1 MAARS
6 FRFETPETLSED
18 LRIALHQLASDVI
31 DLGRVRQQTQ
41 LLLRL
46 TLQESPYRLR
56 QVLDSL
62 LHQDLTEP
70 DNPRRAWLLALTGD
84 QARFERLDLEPFG
97 TVDSYHYH
105 SSSEGLLPIPWRH
118 GTQNLME
125 NFFRLA
131 TLPELNAAIHFM
143 WPRYY
148 NGPLYHGLWWAVKNN
163 NPALLR
169 LALEDYSTN
178 RDALEWDASSYDY
191 DLDQEGPPEFEA
203 EDPVGFYRDALR
215 LALRKSQWELIEI
228 FLDYDPQEVTDA
240 IRELPVALVELLLR
254 RHPASLLRL
263 LHHPSYPVSLVRKI
277 IRELPQAA
285 IDTHPQWANRAVVS
299 LSESGFW
306 ELAVE
311 LAARVKELQLEPPYE
326 LLILTPA
333 RLAARRQNYL
343 VAASKAMRMGQVR
356 VAAALHELAKK

>member
-6 FRFETPETLSED
+6 DSPETPETLPED
-18 LRIALHQLASDVI
+18 LRIALHQLASDVF

-41 LLLRL
+41 LLLRV
-46 TLQESPYRLR
+46 TLEESPYRLR
-56 QVLDSL
+56 RALDSL
-62 LHQDLTEP
+62 LHQDLTQP
-70 DNPRRAWLLALTGD
+70 DDPRRAWLLALTGD
-84 QARFERLDLEPFG
+84 HPRFGRLDLEPLG
-97 TVDSYHYH
+97 AADSYHYH

-125 NFFRLA
+125 NFFRLS

-148 NGPLYHGLWWAVKNN
+148 SGPLYHALRHAVKNN

-169 LALEDYSTN
+169 LALEDYGIN
-178 RDALEWDASSYDY
+178 RDVLEWDASSYDW
-191 DLDQEGPPEFEA
+191 DQEGPPEFEA

-215 LALRKSQWELIEI
+215 RALRKSQWELVEI
-228 FLDYDPQEVTDA
+228 FLEYDPQEVTDA

-254 RHPASLLRL
+254 RQPASLLRL
-263 LHHPSYPVSLVRKI
+263 LQQPSYPVSLVRMI
-277 IRELPQAA
+277 IRELPQDA
-285 IDTHPQWANRAVVS
+285 IDTHPQRANRAVVS

-306 ELAVE
+306 ELAIE
-311 LAARVKELQLEPPYE
+311 LATRVKELQLEPPYE

-343 VAASKAMRMGQVR
+343 ATASKAMQMGQVR
-356 VAAALHELAKK
+356 VAAALQELAKK